1 MAGCA
6 INEVGVDLPVMI
18 RRARL
23 IPAER
28 APVASSAAGA
38 DAGSDSAGKY
48 WKVVGAGSP
57 LVRTRRIDLWAVSL
71 MSLVAFLTALSN
83 YCVQPFL
90 PVMADD
96 LGTTVPVVG
105 QAATVPLFVAAV
117 AGLAAGPLADFFG
130 FKPVAITGMA
140 LIAVSAFGV
149 GLATSFEILLAARVL
164 AGLGAGATVGT
175 ALAFVGSAHD
185 YDNRQRALSIVAAAF
200 SVSAVL
206 GIPLLTLVEQGVG
219 WRGAMMTIGVGGV
232 LLAVVLA
239 RYLSSPNRAIPVAWP
254 GVPAILRAYLPLVRD
269 FRMIAAFLGIVAVG
283 MGTIGSVTYIGAYF
297 VDTYETSTGRVG
309 LLLALAGGSYTSG
322 SILGGA
328 SVFDPRVRGTTFGL
342 GLLGGLGIWIVFGL
356 QSGPVVA
363 LAALVVSFVIA
374 GLLNIMFVAVL
385 SYESNAGAATTMALQ
400 ASVTNLG
407 SATGVA
413 AGGLILGIYGYGA
426 LGLFAGLAF
435 VSAGLITTVGIAG
448 MPFQLRIER
457 PEPERGVPIVGDSA
471 RPNPGEGE
479 RR

>member
-1 MAGCA
+1 
-6 INEVGVDLPVMI
+6 
-18 RRARL
+18 
-23 IPAER
+23 
-28 APVASSAAGA
+28 
-38 DAGSDSAGKY
+38 
-48 WKVVGAGSP
+48 VVGAESP
-57 LVRTRRIDLWAVSL
+57 LVSTRRIDLWAVSL

-90 PVMADD
+90 PVMADE

-130 FKPVAITGMA
+130 FKPVAITGML
-140 LIAVSAFGV
+140 LIAGSAFGV
-149 GLATSFEILLAARVL
+149 GIATSFEILLAARVL

-206 GIPLLTLVEQGVG
+206 GIPLLTVIERAGG
-219 WRGAMMTIGVGGV
+219 WRGAMLTIGVAGL
-232 LLAVVLA
+232 LLAAVLA
-239 RYLSSPNRAIPVAWP
+239 RYLLGPNREIPVAWP

-269 FRMIAAFLGIVAVG
+269 FRMIAVFLGIVAVG

-297 VDTYETSTGRVG
+297 VDSYGTSTGRVG
-309 LLLALAGGSYTSG
+309 LVLALAGGSYTAG

-328 SVFDPRVRGTTFGL
+328 NVFDPRVRGTTLGL
-342 GLLGGLGIWIVFGL
+342 GLLGGLAIWTVFGL

-363 LAALVVSFVIA
+363 LAALVVAFVIA
-374 GLLNIMFVAVL
+374 GLLNIMCVTVL

-407 SATGVA
+407 SAAGVA
-413 AGGLILGIYGYGA
+413 IGGLILGVSSYSA
-426 LGLFAGLAF
+426 LAVFAAVAF
-435 VSAGLITTVGIAG
+435 VVAGLITTAGIVG
-448 MPFQLRIER
+448 MPFQLRIE
-457 PEPERGVPIVGDSA
+457 PGEPERGVPIVGDSA

-479 RR
+479 QR